1 MNNLDFK
8 SLQEINLIRA
18 NKWHNG
24 SINEWSVSDW
34 ACALAGEAGEVCD
47 AVKKLRRTQDGIVGT
62 RRGSEEN
69 AAKEIGKELADTV
82 IYCDLLAS
90 RLGLDLGH
98 CIQDK
103 FNEVSVKF
111 GFEERL

>member
-8 SLQEINLIRA
+8 SFRDVNLSRA

-24 SINEWSVSDW
+24 SIFEWSVSDW
-34 ACALAGEAGEVCD
+34 ACAMAGEAGEVCD
-47 AVKKLRRTQDGIVGT
+47 AIKKLRRVEDGITGQNRGT
-62 RRGSEEN
+62 IEN
-69 AAKEIGKELADTV
+69 AYKEIGKELADTV
-82 IYCDLLAS
+82 IYCDLVAA
-90 RLGLDLGH
+90 RVGLDLGK
-98 CIQDK
+98 CVQEK